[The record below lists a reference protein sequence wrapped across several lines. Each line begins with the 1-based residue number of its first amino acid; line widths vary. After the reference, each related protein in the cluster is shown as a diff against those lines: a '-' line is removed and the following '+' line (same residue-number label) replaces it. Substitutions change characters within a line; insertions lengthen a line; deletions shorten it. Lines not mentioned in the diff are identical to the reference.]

1 MPRNHK
7 KKKKNTPKEKK
18 EKVVYYDD
26 NSTIVDMSNV
36 TAPGERRRDKNPKP
50 RSTAKEKWHTYWSSV
65 KRMIGP
71 MLIVLAVMT
80 AVFGIIMLIS
90 VYG

>member
-7 KKKKNTPKEKK
+7 KKKKNTPKEK
-18 EKVVYYDD
+18 VVYYDD
-26 NSTIVDMSNV
+26 NSTIADMSNV

-50 RSTAKEKWHTYWSSV
+50 RSTAKEKWKTYWSTV
-65 KRMIGP
+65 KKMIGP

-90 VYG
+90 VYGM

>member
-26 NSTIVDMSNV
+26 NSTVADMSNV

-50 RSTAKEKWHTYWSSV
+50 RSTAREKWKTYCAAV
-65 KRMIGP
+65 KKMIGP
-71 MLIVLAVMT
+71 MLIVLAVIT
-80 AVFGIIMLIS
+80 VIFGIIMLIR